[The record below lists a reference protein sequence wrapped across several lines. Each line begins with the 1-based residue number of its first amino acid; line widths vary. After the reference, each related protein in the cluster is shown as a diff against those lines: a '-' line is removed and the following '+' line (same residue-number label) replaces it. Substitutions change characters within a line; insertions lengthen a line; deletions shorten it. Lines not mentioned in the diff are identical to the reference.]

1 MVTASRTS
9 ATARG
14 IGYMPQGWRL
24 FPSAASERH
33 LVMVSGSIIAEMS
46 HYEII
51 NNPDA
56 QRCLLG
62 VDSSETAS
70 S

>member
-14 IGYMPQGWRL
+14 IGYMPQGWCL

-33 LVMVSGSIIAEMS
+33 LVMVSGSIVAEMS
-46 HYEII
+46 PYEII

-56 QRCLLG
+56 QQCLLG